1 MTLLLFFE
9 VKAVIEGH
17 YEKRIEFYKYVN
29 PPLSREVEHE
39 LAAWKKKVREIME
52 LC

>member
-9 VKAVIEGH
+9 VKAIIEEH

-52 LC
+52 L